1 MKKNKLYLNRPIHV
15 EFAILDLLKVFMHQI
30 HYACMKRKCG
40 PTAKLLF
47 TETDSLCYD
56 VKTEDIYQVMSQDA
70 NLFDTSEYDQDHA
83 LYSTANK
90 KVLEKMKDET
100 HTIPIGKFVGV
111 RPKMYSIMYTEKNKQ
126 MQKKTDKGI
135 KKSATKNKSD
145 MLATRSACMFEK
157 KEIMASM
164 NQIRGENHGNYL
176 IKLYKIGLNP
186 YDNKRYIL
194 DNG

>member
-1 MKKNKLYLNRPIHV
+1 M
-15 EFAILDLLKVFMHQI
+15 LK
-30 HYACMKRKCG
+30 
-40 PTAKLLF
+40 
-47 TETDSLCYD
+47 
-56 VKTEDIYQVMSQDA
+56 DA
-70 NLFDTSEYDQDHA
+70 NLFDTSEYDFG
-83 LYSTANK
+83 
-90 KVLEKMKDET
+90 KMKDET
-100 HTIPIGKFVGV
+100 HGIPIEEYAGV
-111 RPKMYSIMYTEKNKQ
+111 RPKMYSIMQTAKNQQIEK
-126 MQKKTDKGI
+126 TVKGI

-164 NQIRGENHGNYL
+164 NQIRGENHVNYL